1 MVSYPSSCEITTVK
15 PYLGSFNIDVTT
27 PSADAFITLVLSAF
41 ISIPVC
47 VIHSFNVSE
56 YIKFSCA
63 NSAIISPSVG
73 LVNVNGFF
81 SSVTCVFSV
90 ALAVV
95 SVLTVVSFF
104 SASALFSSFFVFFVF
119 SIISV
124 VVLSVFLLILS
135 FF

>member
-63 NSAIISPSVG
+63 NSGKLIPG
-73 LVNVNGFF
+73 HGG
-81 SSVTCVFSV
+81 
-90 ALAVV
+90 
-95 SVLTVVSFF
+95 VLDRFDS
-104 SASALFSSFFVFFVF
+104 
-119 SIISV
+119 
-124 VVLSVFLLILS
+124 LILVAPTIYYLLALV
-135 FF
+135 F